1 MNVLITG
8 ANGQLGPF
16 VIHVL
21 REQPDLVLMSRRPSD
36 LEFAALL
43 WI

>member
-21 REQPDLVLMSRRPSD
+21 RERHDLVLMSRRPPD
-36 LEFAALL
+36 IEFAVLL